1 MSSDNTINNI
11 DACIELAKRFIKR
24 AAAARRVL
32 GKRRKRLSITGSPD
46 TAGMLRSS
54 LDLTRGL
61 ADLRVDDHIVNN
73 ERVSRK
79 ASRWL

>member
-32 GKRRKRLSITGSPD
+32 GKGGSVSITGSPD
-46 TAGMLRSS
+46 TAGMLRAS